1 MNESYHNLYW
11 TGLISLQSTNILEFQ
26 RLSLSSHII
35 ECLESLQQIDDT
47 NQLNS
52 WSIFNPADIIRGN
65 PYPSIDEFA
74 LTEEQKYYWG
84 YEGSK
89 MR

>member
-1 MNESYHNLYW
+1 M
-11 TGLISLQSTNILEFQ
+11 IK
-26 RLSLSSHII
+26 
-35 ECLESLQQIDDT
+35 
-47 NQLNS
+47 
-52 WSIFNPADIIRGN
+52 GN

-89 MR
+89 MRENIKEKVEWELTLTKMARATKKGDRSRIGILLSVASRNPVHIKEKDIKL